1 MFLQVLVKVIVVY
14 LTLEPLD
21 CIFFKYCIHP
31 CILGNTNIIS
41 ASLYHVVFWVAVTV
55 LAEKHKYILSVELKK
70 HILYHGLT
78 DNAFAIVSTTDLL
91 HANYTSI

>member
-31 CILGNTNIIS
+31 CILCNTNIIS

-55 LAEKHKYILSVELKK
+55 LAEKYK
-70 HILYHGLT
+70 HIVWNLKS
-78 DNAFAIVSTTDLL
+78 IISTM
-91 HANYTSI
+91 A

>member
-31 CILGNTNIIS
+31 CIHGNMNIIS
-41 ASLYHVVFWVAVTV
+41 ASLQHVLFWVDVTI
-55 LAEKHKYILSVELKK
+55 LAENYK
-70 HILYHGLT
+70 HIVWNLK
-78 DNAFAIVSTTDLL
+78 
-91 HANYTSI
+91 SIFSIMA